1 MYNDL
6 ITTIKQRMPNPHPS
20 YKIPK
25 GTTPNPNGRPKADW
39 TIKGMIQEALERVD
53 KEGITDKQY
62 VYQKLV
68 DMAKRGDIAAQKEM
82 NNRLEG
88 MPTQNNHHEGTVELK
103 GMLKIE
109 IDAETKTIQVADDS
123 ST

>member
-1 MYNDL
+1 MAGQTSSTKFKPGQSGN
-6 ITTIKQRMPNPHPS
+6 
-20 YKIPK
+20 PK
-25 GTTPNPNGRPKADW
+25 GRPEKEW
-39 TIKGMIQEALERVD
+39 TIKGMIEEALARVD
-53 KEGITDKQY
+53 KDGVSDKEY
-62 VYQKLV
+62 VYRKLV

>member
-1 MYNDL
+1 MSN
-6 ITTIKQRMPNPHPS
+6 PNIAQDSPKTFKPGQS
-20 YKIPK
+20 GNPK
-25 GTTPNPNGRPKADW
+25 GAPKKEW
-39 TIKGMIQEALERVD
+39 TIKGLIQEALERAD
-53 KEGITDKQY
+53 KDGKTDKQY
-62 VYQKLV
+62 VYEKLV
-68 DMAKRGDIAAQKEM
+68 DMAKRGDMAAQKEM